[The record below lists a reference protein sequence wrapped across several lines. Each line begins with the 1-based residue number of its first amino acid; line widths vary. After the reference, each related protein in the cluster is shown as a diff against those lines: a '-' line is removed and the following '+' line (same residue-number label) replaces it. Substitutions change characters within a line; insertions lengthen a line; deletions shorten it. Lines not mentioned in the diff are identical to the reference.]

1 MTSLP
6 PGVQEL
12 AERVATSH
20 GVEVLEARLAGGGS
34 RQLLSVVLDADG
46 PVEADVVEN
55 VSKALSRALDDAD
68 PIEGRYVLEVTTPG
82 LDRPLRTARDYR
94 RQLGHEVRVT
104 IPAATGT
111 KQVQGVVRAV
121 SDDRLTLEVD
131 GAPVELALAD
141 VGTGE
146 VVLPW

>member
-104 IPAATGT
+104 IPAAAGT
-111 KQVQGVVRAV
+111 KHVQGVVRAV